1 MCRFSFGE
9 HDPVI
14 KMYLIIAE
22 LLFLDWLIR
31 QFYIWY
37 SDDDD
42 DDDDDDGD
50 DDDDDD
56 NEFISAYPFYVKLA
70 LRPKIIYTK
79 KKYCTM
85 RYREI
90 IS

>member
-1 MCRFSFGE
+1 MLIYNFKYI
-9 HDPVI
+9 HDD
-14 KMYLIIAE
+14 Y
-22 LLFLDWLIR
+22 
-31 QFYIWY
+31 
-37 SDDDD
+37 
-42 DDDDDDGD
+42 D

-56 NEFISAYPFYVKLA
+56 NEFISVYPFYMKLTV
-70 LRPKIIYTK
+70 RPKIIYTK